1 MMPCSR
7 APFSKSEHFVV
18 YGAQPMLSVET
29 VAAGLQGATETPAS
43 FDNKL
48 SAISLSPVPPH
59 AGSQAAHNAT
69 NVDPAAVGT
78 LKKRLLTRDIT
89 VESPLRMR
97 FKLRR
102 EVYVEA
108 VALAT

>member
-1 MMPCSR
+1 
-7 APFSKSEHFVV
+7 
-18 YGAQPMLSVET
+18 MLSVAM
-29 VAAGLQGATETPAS
+29 VAAGLQGSTKTPAS
-43 FDNKL
+43 FDDKF
-48 SAISLSPVPPH
+48 SAIRLSPVPPH

-69 NVDPAAVGT
+69 AIDPAAVGT
-78 LKKRLLTRDIT
+78 LKERLLTRDIT
-89 VESPLRMR
+89 VESPLRTR